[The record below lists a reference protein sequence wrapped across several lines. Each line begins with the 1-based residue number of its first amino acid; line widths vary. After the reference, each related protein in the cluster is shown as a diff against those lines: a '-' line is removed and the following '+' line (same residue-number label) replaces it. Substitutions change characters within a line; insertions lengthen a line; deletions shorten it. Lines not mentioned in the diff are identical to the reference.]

1 MKRRICL
8 LQINTDTGIGG
19 KGICFIFSRV
29 IFRAIFADQICI
41 LTWRVF
47 LCQLKYVNKSAKT
60 DRREKGK
67 MYMNKKQKKR
77 KNDFRNQERYIKKW
91 ESCKIFINFLHILFF
106 RANIM
111 HVHV

>member
-8 LQINTDTGIGG
+8 LQINTDTGIDG
-19 KGICFIFSRV
+19 KGICFLFFLRV

-67 MYMNKKQKKR
+67 IYIKKKQKNVR
-77 KNDFRNQERYIKKW
+77 KTSENKNVISKNGIVVK
-91 ESCKIFINFLHILFF
+91 SL
-106 RANIM
+106 
-111 HVHV
+111 

>member
-19 KGICFIFSRV
+19 KGICFLFFLRV

-60 DRREKGK
+60 DRIEKGK
-67 MYMNKKQKKR
+67 IYMNKKKR
-77 KNDFRNQERYIKKW
+77 KNDFRKQECYIKKW
-91 ESCKIFINFLHILFF
+91 DSCKIFINFLHILFF
-106 RANIM
+106 SR
-111 HVHV
+111 